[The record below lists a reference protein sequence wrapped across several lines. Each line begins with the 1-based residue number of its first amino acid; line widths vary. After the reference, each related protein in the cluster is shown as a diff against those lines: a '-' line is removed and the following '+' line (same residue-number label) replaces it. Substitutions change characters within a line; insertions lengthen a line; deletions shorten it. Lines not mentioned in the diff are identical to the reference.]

1 MILIPGSSFRAK
13 REIFVIH
20 GQGLTFSPYV
30 PRTSPLS
37 SSIFLAARTL
47 SGSLRSPPSPCGE
60 GCGSGDSVYFYL
72 LPLEG
77 GAPKGRRLAPQR
89 YEREC
94 ERVRFPVSSSRAE
107 PRDLFRLRVS
117 FFLCESVCMKHRSF
131 QFIWSMAFPVIRCSR
146 ILGLT
151 ANGKDFS
158 LSLEMTIWGKRYS
171 PFSSLVPSH
180 QPLAMHPSCVICYNR
195 NVEIYLFRAG
205 RNSPPVVK
213 IF

>member
-1 MILIPGSSFRAK
+1 MRWENVLP
-13 REIFVIH
+13 V
-20 GQGLTFSPYV
+20 LP
-30 PRTSPLS
+30 
-37 SSIFLAARTL
+37 FLATL
-47 SGSLRSPPSPCGE
+47 EMIVWRMNTPCIIQRM
-60 GCGSGDSVYFYL
+60 CG
-72 LPLEG
+72 
-77 GAPKGRRLAPQR
+77 K
-89 YEREC
+89 
-94 ERVRFPVSSSRAE
+94 RVLPVSSSRAE

-117 FFLCESVCMKHRSF
+117 SFLCESVCMKHRSF
-131 QFIWSMAFPVIRCSR
+131 QFIWSMAFPVIRCSC

-180 QPLAMHPSCVICYNR
+180 WSPVPSHQPLATHPSCVICYNR
-195 NVEIYLFRAG
+195 KVEIYLFRAG

>member
-1 MILIPGSSFRAK
+1 MKHRFSGRREQGASRFPFLSHPLPSRERK
-13 REIFVIH
+13 R
-20 GQGLTFSPYV
+20 
-30 PRTSPLS
+30 
-37 SSIFLAARTL
+37 FLAFARNDECGGTVF
-47 SGSLRSPPSPCGE
+47 SYCKPSSWGVCE
-60 GCGSGDSVYFYL
+60 AVFSL

-117 FFLCESVCMKHRSF
+117 FFLCESVCMKHRSV

-171 PFSSLVPSH
+171 PFSSLVPS
-180 QPLAMHPSCVICYNR
+180 P
-195 NVEIYLFRAG
+195 
-205 RNSPPVVK
+205 
-213 IF
+213 

>member
-1 MILIPGSSFRAK
+1 MSDECGGAA
-13 REIFVIH
+13 
-20 GQGLTFSPYV
+20 FS
-30 PRTSPLS
+30 
-37 SSIFLAARTL
+37 
-47 SGSLRSPPSPCGE
+47 
-60 GCGSGDSVYFYL
+60 L

-117 FFLCESVCMKHRSF
+117 SFLCESVCMKHRSV

>member
-1 MILIPGSSFRAK
+1 MAKWGEGS
-13 REIFVIH
+13 
-20 GQGLTFSPYV
+20 GCGLP
-30 PRTSPLS
+30 S
-37 SSIFLAARTL
+37 SACLYETPKPQAVWSTGFPARRYPHIFLSCRERKRFLAFARNDDA
-47 SGSLRSPPSPCGE
+47 GE
-60 GCGSGDSVYFYL
+60 ELHSL

-89 YEREC
+89 YESEC

-107 PRDLFRLRVS
+107 PRDLFWLRVS
-117 FFLCESVCMKHRSF
+117 SFLCESVCMKHRSV

-171 PFSSLVPSH
+171 PFSSLVT
-180 QPLAMHPSCVICYNR
+180 
-195 NVEIYLFRAG
+195 
-205 RNSPPVVK
+205 SP
-213 IF
+213 